1 MEDLSPRLDRELLA
15 GYVTP
20 VPGMSP
26 LRPDGAGPERRDL
39 VAHDPQDPQ
48 APPVRVRAYLPGGPC
63 VPAPRPGRPVVVF
76 VHGGGF
82 TAGERLEWFDPLCD
96 LYAEGAGALVV
107 SVGYRLAPQHPYP
120 AAQQDC
126 RTVLR
131 WLRRHGAELGADGA
145 NIALAGSSSGAAV
158 AAGLTLALRDAGEAL
173 PGLLLLHAPVLDD
186 RHTTP
191 SSLLILDGRTWSRA
205 ASLAGWGAYLHPLRP
220 GHPDVPP
227 YAAPARAEQLA
238 GLPPVYLGVGD
249 LELGRDEVIGFGLR
263 LSQAGVPLEL
273 HVFPGAYHG
282 FDIKDP
288 QAGVSR
294 HSLATQVDALRRA
307 LRPVSRET
315 VEQLSSV

>member
-1 MEDLSPRLDRELLA
+1 MDDISPRLDRELLA

-20 VPGMSP
+20 VPGMAP
-26 LRPDGAGPERRDL
+26 LRPDGADPAVERRDL
-39 VAHDPQDPQ
+39 VARDPQDPA
-48 APPVRVRAYLPGGPC
+48 APPVRVRAYLPATPC
-63 VPAPRPGRPVVVF
+63 GRPTRPAVVF

-82 TAGERLEWFDPLCD
+82 TAGEQLEWFDPLCE
-96 LYAEGAGALVV
+96 LYAEGAGAVVV

-131 WLRRHGAELGADGA
+131 WLRRSGPELGADGA
-145 NIALAGSSSGAAV
+145 NPVLVGSSSGAAV
-158 AAGLTLALRDAGEAL
+158 AAGLTLALRDAGEEL
-173 PGLLLLHAPVLDD
+173 PRLLLLHAPVLDD
-186 RHTTP
+186 RHATP
-191 SSLLILDGRTWSRA
+191 SSLLIRDRRTWNRP

-227 YAAPARAEQLA
+227 YAAPARAEHLG

-249 LELGRDEVIGFGLR
+249 LELGRDEVIDFGLR

-288 QAGVSR
+288 RAGVSR

-307 LRPVSRET
+307 LHPLSREM
-315 VEQLSSV
+315 VEQPSSV